1 MWRYFIKADLG
12 MPKDRDISG
21 VRALYRIDRT
31 NPIERYVGQGAW
43 EADPDSGK
51 IASNIA
57 GFGGNWYDYD
67 QITLEELE
75 KVMRMLDERLAM

>member
-1 MWRYFIKADLG
+1 L
-12 MPKDRDISG
+12 
-21 VRALYRIDRT
+21 
-31 NPIERYVGQGAW
+31 
-43 EADPDSGK
+43 
-51 IASNIA
+51 NIA